1 MHPCSMPFSFP
12 VPAEVWSV
20 GNNPVKV
27 PVGNTTE
34 LACRIQGYP
43 VENFDWQKLGGGD
56 EK

>member
-1 MHPCSMPFSFP
+1 MPFSFP